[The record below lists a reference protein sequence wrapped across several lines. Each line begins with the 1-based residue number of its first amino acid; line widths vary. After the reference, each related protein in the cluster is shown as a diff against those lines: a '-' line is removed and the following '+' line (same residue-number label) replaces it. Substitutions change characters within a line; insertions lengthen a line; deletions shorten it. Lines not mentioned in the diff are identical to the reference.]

1 MKAKVLREFK
11 DKYNGKIYKKG
22 QVINVTKERF
32 DEILTVDKLVE
43 EVVEAKKTTKKAP
56 KKDAE

>member
-1 MKAKVLREFK
+1 MKAKVLKPFK
-11 DKYNGKIYKKG
+11 DKNNGKVYKEG

-43 EVVEAKKTTKKAP
+43 EVDEAKKTTKKAT